1 MNTNS
6 IRKNDTDTHLHT
18 YPTTRYGQQDSFP
31 VSIRQTPF
39 DTHTPHHITTPF
51 LHKTNHTQD
60 QTNDSWFL
68 LRHPIRTP
76 FVVGPHP
83 QTLFAERG
91 RCTTPTTNIGTI
103 DYHNSYRKNKSK
115 SPPDCNPSRKRYD
128 SLHPQSPRVCCPRR
142 MVGELLQCAVG
153 GAVWRGLDGVDGWVE

>member
-6 IRKNDTDTHLHT
+6 IRKNDTDTHLPHNAVWST
-18 YPTTRYGQQDSFP
+18 RFLSCLYTT
-31 VSIRQTPF
+31 
-39 DTHTPHHITTPF
+39 DTLLTHL
-51 LHKTNHTQD
+51 LHKTNHPQD

-91 RCTTPTTNIGTI
+91 RCTTPTTNIST
-103 DYHNSYRKNKSK
+103 NSHRKSRRKSK
-115 SPPDCNPSRKRYD
+115 SPPDCNSSRKRYD
-128 SLHPQSPRVCCPRR
+128 SLHQQSPRVCCPRR

-153 GAVWRGLDGVDGWVE
+153 GAVWRGLDGVDGCHE